1 MFDNLFR
8 NITPVTRN
16 IIILNVIVFA
26 LANTVFPQLNDY
38 FSAYFPSSPNFKTY
52 QIVTHMFMHSG
63 IMHIAFNMLTLASFG
78 PLLERF
84 LGEKKF
90 LILYFLSGFGALF
103 LNLAWDYYQISQII
117 NELNA
122 QQIDIS
128 LLYSES
134 DIIKNH
140 LTDVDIYNIFLQND
154 ISSLFKQAM
163 LSRMVGASGALFGVV
178 AAFTALYP
186 DAEMMIMFI
195 PFPIKAKILLP
206 IVIIGSV
213 FLGINNVGG
222 IAHFAHIGGAIVGYI
237 LIKIWGRNRY
247 RIN

>member
-1 MFDNLFR
+1 
-8 NITPVTRN
+8 
-16 IIILNVIVFA
+16 
-26 LANTVFPQLNDY
+26 
-38 FSAYFPSSPNFKTY
+38 
-52 QIVTHMFMHSG
+52 MHASYKSGMG
-63 IMHIAFNMLTLASFG
+63 IMHIAFNMLALASFG

-90 LILYFLSGFGALF
+90 LILYFLSGLGAFALF
-103 LNLAWDYYQISQII
+103 NLWEYFQLYK
-117 NELNA
+117 NA
-122 QQIDIS
+122 QPLIA
-128 LLYSES
+128 EGMKMS
-134 DIIKNH
+134 DIIIGNFNKVPIRLEENGQKII
-140 LTDVDIYNIFLQND
+140 DI
-154 ISSLFKQAM
+154 
-163 LSRMVGASGALFGVV
+163 LSTPMVGASGAIFGVV

-206 IVIIGSV
+206 IVIVGSV